1 MCDINMT
8 KLAKERGGENWLEYM
23 DTYSEVDEKK
33 LVEYTDRG
41 FELWQKVDHN
51 NQHRYFYWA

>member
-1 MCDINMT
+1 MRDINMT

-33 LVEYTDRG
+33 ISRVYR
-41 FELWQKVDHN
+41 
-51 NQHRYFYWA
+51 